1 MSELKKDRPATELL
15 MNVGEAGVD
24 LIVEN
29 PAVRELP
36 VVEWAFKV
44 VKAIDGTKSWLL
56 TRKIAKFLSE
66 PSLAAAAE
74 AYKMRDK
81 VLQDEKYAQEVGDT
95 LLMVLDKVTDMSKP
109 VLLAKAYAAYL
120 TGDIDRYRLLMIAH
134 VIDISAL
141 MDLEQFIEARFQD
154 VGNETLWKDRLAN
167 SGLFEV
173 HFSGGLSGGPGPRF
187 YMSPLGNTLI
197 QILHLA
203 EQHTQH

>member
-1 MSELKKDRPATELL
+1 MT
-15 MNVGEAGVD
+15 VGEAGVD

-66 PSLAAAAE
+66 PSLVAAAE

-81 VLQDEKYAQEVGDT
+81 VLQEEQYAQEVGET

-120 TGDIDRYRLLMIAH
+120 TGDIDRYRLLMMAH

-141 MDLEQFIEARFQD
+141 MDLEQFIEARFQE
-154 VGNETLWKDRLAN
+154 VGNETFWKERLAN
-167 SGLFEV
+167 SGLFV
-173 HFSGGLSGGPGPRF
+173 AQTSVTYGGAGTKF
-187 YMSPLGNTLI
+187 YMSPLGNTYSNS
-197 QILHLA
+197 A
-203 EQHTQH
+203 PCGTAYPAVTR